1 MPIINTIKQLF
12 HPVRQPIRKP
22 HRQPESEPAEA
33 YDIWAS
39 SYDNQPDNL
48 MLALDQALCQELLAA
63 LPLTGKTIVD
73 IGCGTG
79 RHWPALFN
87 RSPARLV
94 GYDVSV
100 GMLDRLRKK
109 YPGAETHLLS
119 HAETCLLFRAETCLL
134 SRAETHLLSGATLT
148 GLADNSCDLVLS
160 TLTIAHIPDL
170 PAALSE
176 WNRVLKPGGDM
187 LITDYHPTAL
197 AKGGQRTFREG
208 ERLIAVRNHIYPIPR
223 LISITHQLGLTEVT
237 LTERKI
243 DDSMR
248 PWYEQQN
255 ALPVFRRFLGVP
267 IIYGLH
273 LKKPDA
279 AQ

>member
-1 MPIINTIKQLF
+1 MPIIDKLKQLF
-12 HPVRQPIRKP
+12 HPV
-22 HRQPESEPAEA
+22 RQPESEPAEA
-33 YDIWAS
+33 YDIWAHD
-39 SYDNQPDNL
+39 YDNQPNNL
-48 MLALDQALCQELLAA
+48 MLALDGALCQELLAA
-63 LPLTGKTIVD
+63 IPLTGKTIVD

-87 RSPARLV
+87 RSPARLA

-100 GMLDRLRKK
+100 GMLDRLRTK

-119 HAETCLLFRAETCLL
+119 
-134 SRAETHLLSGATLT
+134 GVTLT

-160 TLTIAHIPDL
+160 TLTVAHLPDL
-170 PAALSE
+170 AAALTE

-208 ERLIAVRNHIYPIPR
+208 DRLIAVRNQIYPIPELLAVAHR
-223 LISITHQLGLTEVT
+223 LGLTEVT
-237 LTERKI
+237 LIERKV
-243 DDSMR
+243 DESMR

-255 ALPVFRRFLGVP
+255 A
-267 IIYGLH
+267 
-273 LKKPDA
+273 
-279 AQ
+279 